1 VSLVQEL
8 YDAQLLS
15 LSDGRTPT
23 FNLESTSGIGEP
35 YGEDDPIVGPIYPTQ
50 PLYNEEVERTAWHHD
65 LTFEDFMACFGGRD
79 RSTIQ
84 VDSTSR
90 PIPDMNF
97 LEQEASTKLYD
108 GANMSRLEL
117 CFWVLTLQSRHSLSN
132 VCVDDILQGISDKV
146 FSEKLNPNVPST
158 RAEARKVL
166 SEVGLDYKMHALVT
180 RHYIVGSTRINLRAP
195 NASCRGME
203 PPRRRR
209 LCPERCV
216 CPSNIVI
223 VSNKVIIHL

>member
-23 FNLESTSGIGEP
+23 FNSESTSGIGEP
-35 YGEDDPIVGPIYPTQ
+35 HGEDDPIVGPTYPTQ

-84 VDSTSR
+84 VDSTSG
-90 PIPDMNF
+90 PTPDMNF
-97 LEQEASTKLYD
+97 LEHEASTKLYD

-117 CFWVLTLQSRHSLSN
+117 CFWVLTLQSQHSLSN

-146 FSEKLNPNVPST
+146 VSEKLNPNVPST

-166 SEVGLDYKMHALVT
+166 SEVGLDYKVYDACPCDKTLYYGKYKDKLACPKCKLSRYETTTKKKTV
-180 RHYIVGSTRINLRAP
+180 
-195 NASCRGME
+195 
-203 PPRRRR
+203 PRK
-209 LCPERCV
+209 V
-216 CPSNIVI
+216 CLSI
-223 VSNKVIIHL
+223 